1 MVSCNG
7 RSERLPASTIE
18 ETMEDDPEKLRALAA
33 RVRRL
38 ADGVSDDITRQRLLA
53 AAAEFEQRAKAVGKD
68 DATG

>member
-1 MVSCNG
+1 
-7 RSERLPASTIE
+7 
-18 ETMEDDPEKLRALAA
+18 MEDDPEKLRALAA